1 MRITQGMLS
10 GNILTQ
16 LSKGYGKMADYQ
28 QQLASGKKITR
39 PSQDPVVAALGIG
52 YREDASAVEQY
63 QRNVTDG
70 YKWLDSSDS
79 ALSQTDDVLNR
90 IRELTVQA
98 SNGTNSADDRNSIK
112 QEIDQ
117 MKQQLVTIGNSQ
129 IGERY
134 IFNGNN
140 SSVAPISIDS
150 SGKITVNNGMN
161 NAPVTIDVNHGVKI
175 QINVDP
181 QSVFNQ
187 GLFDDMDDLENALSD
202 GNTTGDQISDFL
214 SKIDDHLSHVSAAQA
229 DLGAKMNR
237 MDLIQNRLAVQKE
250 DTEKIMSSNEDADF
264 ESTVV
269 NLTTQQSVYNA
280 ALSVGAKMMQPTLA
294 DFIK

>member
-16 LSKGYGKMADYQ
+16 LSKGYGKIADYQ

-52 YREDASAVEQY
+52 YRADTSAVDQY

-98 SNGTNSADDRNSIK
+98 SNDTNTTDDRNSIK

-140 SSVAPISIDS
+140 SSVAPITVDS
-150 SGKITVNNGMN
+150 SGKVTVNNGTN
-161 NAPVTIDVNHGVKI
+161 NAPVNIDVNHGVKI

-187 GLFDDMDDLENALSD
+187 KLFDDIDDLESALTD
-202 GNTTGDQISDFL
+202 GHTSGDQIGDFL
-214 SKIDDHLSHVSAAQA
+214 AKIDDHLNHVAGTQA

-250 DTEKIMSSNEDADF
+250 DAEKIMSSNEDADF
-264 ESTVV
+264 ESTVI

-280 ALSVGAKMMQPTLA
+280 ALSVGAKMMQPTLVE
-294 DFIK
+294 FIK